1 MTSEKR
7 SLLGELARYAYQYR
21 PDNPFKLVSGQT
33 SPEYLDCKL
42 ALSQPRAMA
51 ALGPVILRELVSDVV
66 AIGGLTMGAD
76 PIAISACQASFET
89 THMVR
94 WFSVRKDP
102 KTHGQRKL
110 IEGNVECGEKVAIV
124 DDVVTTG
131 KSTIQA
137 IEKCREFGLQVS
149 QVIVLVD
156 REQSSGLSSIKK
168 AAGNDIPVTAIF
180 KKQEIVDEWHQQN
193 AKHEPKIVNS

>member
-7 SLLGELARYAYQYR
+7 LLLGELAKYAYQYR

-33 SPEYLDCKL
+33 SPEYFDCKL

-51 ALGPVILRELVSDVV
+51 VLGKVVLCELVSDVV

-76 PIAISACQASFET
+76 PIAMSTCQASFGT

-94 WFSVRKDP
+94 WFSVRKDA
-102 KTHGQRKL
+102 KTHGQKKL
-110 IEGNVECGEKVAIV
+110 IEGDIETGEKVAIV

-137 IEKCREFGLQVS
+137 IEQCKEFGLNIS

-156 REQSSGLSSIKK
+156 REQSNGLLNIKK
-168 AAGNDIPVTAIF
+168 VAGDNTPVVVVF
-180 KKQEIVDEWHQQN
+180 KKCEIVNEWSQQN
-193 AKHEPKIVNS
+193 ATYQSKM